1 MSKNT
6 TTTIQEQRLQ
16 PYQQAMQQ
24 AIYGGLTDIM
34 GRPMA
39 IPDYEA
45 SIAGLTP
52 QQIQAMNMAQSGIG
66 GYQPMLDQAGQL
78 TGQAAE
84 AAQQFTQQA
93 TPYFDTAGDLSKL
106 GTETAEKFTTAA
118 SPYLTAGAEAM
129 GGFADTA
136 SGLTSE
142 AAEVARQTGGAFDP
156 TSVSEF
162 MDPYEQEVVDR
173 ALADIRRQ
181 GDIERSGIGAQ
192 AAQAGAFGGSRFALQ
207 EAELGRNILDRA
219 GSTAANLRSA
229 GYKAAMDQA
238 RQSFE
243 GQQARQQGI
252 AQLLGQ
258 SAAQQLG
265 IGTSLADVYGRT
277 GQGLAGLGT
286 NLAGVYSNA
295 AGQQQ
300 ALGTGLAGLGTNL
313 AQTLGQAGTQFSNL
327 AGQGQGLRQADVSQL
342 FGYGAQLQAQRQ
354 AELDARLQ
362 QQQAFAQEPYK
373 RLGFVSDV
381 FASQPTSPTTFQ
393 QSQQPEASRTS
404 QLLGLGVAA
413 LGASK
418 GFNPFAAS

>member
-6 TTTIQEQRLQ
+6 TTTIQQTRLQ
-16 PYQQAMQQ
+16 PYQEAMQK
-24 AIYGGLTDIM
+24 AIYGGVTDIM

-39 IPDYEA
+39 IPDYQA

-52 QQIQAMNMAQSGIG
+52 QQIQAINMAQSGIG
-66 GYQPMLDQAGQL
+66 GYQPMLDQASQL

-93 TPYFDTAGDLSKL
+93 TPY
-106 GTETAEKFTTAA
+106 
-118 SPYLTAGAEAM
+118 LTAGAEAM
-129 GGFADTA
+129 GGYADTA

-181 GDIERSGIGAQ
+181 GDIERAGIGAQ

-238 RQSFE
+238 RQAFE
-243 GQQARQQGI
+243 SQQARQQGI

-286 NLAGVYSNA
+286 NLA
-295 AGQQQ
+295 
-300 ALGTGLAGLGTNL
+300 
-313 AQTLGQAGTQFSNL
+313 QTLGQAGTQFSNL
-327 AGQGQGLRQADVSQL
+327 AGQQQGLQQADISQL

-354 AELDARLQ
+354 AELDAALQ

-373 RLGFVSDV
+373 RLGFVADI
-381 FASQPTSPTTFQ
+381 FAGQPTSPTTFQ